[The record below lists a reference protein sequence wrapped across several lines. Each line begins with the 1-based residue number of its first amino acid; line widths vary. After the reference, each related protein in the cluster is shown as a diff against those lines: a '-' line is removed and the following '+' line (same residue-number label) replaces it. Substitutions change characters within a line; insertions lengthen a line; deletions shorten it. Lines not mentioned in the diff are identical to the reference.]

1 MRSMPPSAAVRACA
15 SDSALRADSASL
27 RIENAKPLAIT
38 VSMIV
43 SHSTMMIAMPLGRCK
58 RRP

>member
-1 MRSMPPSAAVRACA
+1 MRSIAPSAAARACA

-43 SHSTMMIAMPLGRCK
+43 SQSTMITQCRIETDA
-58 RRP
+58 